1 MINEFHPYRL
11 KKKKKVCRLIRI
23 DHAKISGEQCNGTF
37 LKRLQ

>member
-1 MINEFHPYRL
+1 MINEFRPYRL
-11 KKKKKVCRLIRI
+11 KKKKVCRLIRI